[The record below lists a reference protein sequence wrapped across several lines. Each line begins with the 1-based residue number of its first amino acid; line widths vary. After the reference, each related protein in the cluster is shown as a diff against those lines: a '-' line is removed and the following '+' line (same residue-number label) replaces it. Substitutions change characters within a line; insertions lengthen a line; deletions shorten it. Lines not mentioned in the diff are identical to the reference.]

1 MKFCTKLLCPIQY
14 LLIIKFI
21 FSFSVVEGPV
31 LRDRKISVREKIN
44 SLGPWIEDRLD
55 RGCSRKQITKRLPI
69 TQWLPKYSLEDGTGD
84 LVAGVTVGMTVVL
97 QAIAYSNIAG
107 LDPQVGIIRKK
118 MKKTKKVSG
127 SEALDS

>member
-1 MKFCTKLLCPIQY
+1 M
-14 LLIIKFI
+14 
-21 FSFSVVEGPV
+21 

-107 LDPQVGIIRKK
+107 LDPQVGIIKK
-118 MKKTKKVSG
+118 KKKIYEEDKKSVWLRSARLVI
-127 SEALDS
+127 SRAPVQIPANAVLSR

>member
-1 MKFCTKLLCPIQY
+1 M
-14 LLIIKFI
+14 
-21 FSFSVVEGPV
+21 

-107 LDPQVGIIRKK
+107 LDPQVGIIKK
-118 MKKTKKVSG
+118 KKKKNMKKTKKVSA